1 MLTAVGLAAIRR
13 GIGCYAT
20 QSDLFVITSMNAERK
35 RLVQNSW
42 ESIIRDHDRVAAAFY
57 DRLFEIDVPARAMF
71 SKVDMNEQR
80 AKFLV
85 MLGEIVRH
93 LDLPENLIPALSAL
107 GRRHREYGVRP
118 VDYDRVRE
126 ALFGAIAAELGD
138 GFTEEVREA
147 WEEAYALIAT
157 VMQRAAQSAST

>member
-1 MLTAVGLAAIRR
+1 
-13 GIGCYAT
+13 
-20 QSDLFVITSMNAERK
+20 MNAERK
-35 RLVQNSW
+35 RLVLSSW
-42 ESIIRDHDRVAAAFY
+42 ESIVRDHDRVAAAFY

-107 GRRHREYGVRP
+107 GKRHKDYGVRP
-118 VDYDRVRE
+118 IDYDRVRE
-126 ALFGAIAAELGD
+126 ALFGAIAVELGE
-138 GFTEEVREA
+138 GFTDELREA
-147 WEEAYALIAT
+147 WEEAYALIST
-157 VMQRAAQSAST
+157 VMQRAAQAGTA